1 MRLSAGP
8 LRAAAPAPPRARAA
22 RRRAP
27 RLSPRANLS
36 FINAPVEALVA
47 GGAVVLGGA
56 GVMLKAALDA
66 LRGGGGGG
74 APEAAPAPA
83 PPPPPPPRGDAV
95 LVFGA
100 SGRVGR
106 LVVGE
111 LLAAGRTV
119 VAAARDAGATAE
131 RLAAAGAPAGAAPGG
146 GALLVDGGV
155 DITNAET
162 LTDAL
167 FEGVTQVVLATGGV
181 FGRLPDGGFGA
192 LEGMT
197 SERVDAGGAA
207 NVAAAAAARLP
218 RPAMRTKEVLSLRSA
233 EDLEAAGWR
242 RLDDVIMGGAS
253 SSALAPAPAGG
264 AAAWRGELVFAGGG
278 FCGARTGNLQ
288 LDLSAYDGIR
298 LRARCPAADAVRT
311 FKLNIKTSDFSAPE
325 DTYQAS
331 FDVLPNGDP
340 TTVLLRWDEFVP
352 VRKARVLE
360 GGPLLDPR
368 RISSFGLIYSRF
380 AYNGAPNLNCAPG
393 PFELLL
399 EGVEAFAAPRPQ
411 CVLVSSAGVER
422 NARVGDD
429 AAARAAEIPIVQL
442 NPGGV
447 LNWKYEGEAAVRA
460 SGLAYCVVRPTG
472 MSDDAGTAGPALL
485 EAAQG
490 DRLTGKVARAEVAAT
505 VAAALASPAAAGKTF
520 ELRRSEAADAQGIA
534 PSAADTRRM
543 FLALVSDARRPAYGI
558 PPMPQPAPPPP
569 PPDAARTA
577 EILADERVRAA
588 QARVDAGVAGGRA
601 RGAGEG
607 GAAAAAAAEPEK
619 EPAAAAR

>member
-1 MRLSAGP
+1 MRQSAGP

-22 RRRAP
+22 RSRAP
-27 RLSPRANLS
+27 LRTSANLS

-47 GGAVVLGGA
+47 GGAVILGGA

-66 LRGGGGGG
+66 LRGGGGGD
-74 APEAAPAPA
+74 APGAAPAPA
-83 PPPPPPPRGDAV
+83 PPPPPPRADAV

-100 SGRVGR
+100 GGRVGR

-131 RLAAAGAPAGAAPGG
+131 RLAAAGAPAGAAPNG

-155 DITNAET
+155 DITDAAT

-167 FEGVTQVVLATGGV
+167 FEGVTQVVLATGGI
-181 FGRLPDGGFGA
+181 FGRLPEGGFGA

-207 NVAAAAAARLP
+207 NVAAAAAARLA
-218 RPAMRTKEVLSLRSA
+218 RPAMRTKEVLSLRSG

-253 SSALAPAPAGG
+253 SSALAPAGG

-278 FCGARTGNLQ
+278 FCGTRTGDLQ
-288 LDLSAYDGIR
+288 LDLSAYDGVR
-298 LRARCPAADAVRT
+298 LRARCPAADSVRT

-325 DTYQAS
+325 DTFQAS

-340 TTVLLRWDEFVP
+340 TEVLLRWDEFVP

-360 GGPLLDPR
+360 GGPPLDPR

-399 EGVEAFAAPRPQ
+399 EGGVEAYAAPRPQ

-422 NARVGDD
+422 NARVGGD

-472 MSDDAGTAGPALL
+472 MSDDAGAAGPALL
-485 EAAQG
+485 DAAQG

-505 VAAALASPAAAGKTF
+505 VAAALASPAAVGKTF
-520 ELRRSEAADAQGIA
+520 ELRRSEAADAQGVA

-588 QARVDAGVAGGRA
+588 QARVDAGVAGGRV

-607 GAAAAAAAEPEK
+607 GAAAAVEPAEEK
-619 EPAAAAR
+619 EPVAVR